1 LASSSPPIVI
11 YGGSASQN
19 LSRAISESGDIA
31 LGTVKLTRFSDGELR
46 PRYEESVR
54 GVNVYIVQSTHP
66 PAENLLELLMM
77 IDAAKRASAQSI
89 TVVTPYF
96 GYARQDR
103 KDVPRV
109 SIGAKLVADMISAAG
124 ATRLVTIDLHAGQIQ
139 GFFDIP
145 VDNLEASSV
154 FIPHF
159 LNMGLKDL
167 CIVSPDAG
175 GVPRARI
182 YARHLHADLALVYKY
197 REKENVVGTMQLVG
211 NVKGK
216 NVVIVDDILDTGGT
230 LCAAA
235 DLLMNEGALSVRAA
249 ITHPLLSG
257 KAIERIAQSALSEV
271 YVTDTIAGAE
281 KHEKIKVLTIAPL
294 FALALK
300 KIHHHESVSSLFLS

>member
-1 LASSSPPIVI
+1 M
-11 YGGSASQN
+11 
-19 LSRAISESGDIA
+19 
-31 LGTVKLTRFSDGELR
+31 TRFSDGEMR
-46 PRYEESVR
+46 PRFEQSVR
-54 GVNVYIVQSTHP
+54 GLNVCLIQSTHP

-77 IDAAKRASAQSI
+77 IDAAKRASAKSI

-109 SIGAKLVADMISAAG
+109 SIGAKLVADMISTAG

-154 FIPHF
+154 FVPYF
-159 LNMGLKDL
+159 LEQDWKNL

-182 YARHLHADLALVYKY
+182 FARHLKADLALVYKY
-197 REKENVVGTMQLVG
+197 REKENEVGSMQLIG
-211 NVKGK
+211 NVAGK

-235 DLLMNEGALSVRAA
+235 DLLVKQGALSVRAA
-249 ITHPLLSG
+249 ITHPILSG
-257 KAIERIAQSALSEV
+257 KAVERVAQSALSEV
-271 YVTDTIAGAE
+271 YVTDTIAGAQR
-281 KHEKIKVLTIAPL
+281 HEKIKVLTIAPL

-300 KIHHHESVSSLFLS
+300 KIHGYESVSSLFLS

>member
-1 LASSSPPIVI
+1 MENPAYVI
-11 YGGSASQN
+11 FGGSASEN
-19 LSRAISESGDIA
+19 LAKAIAECG
-31 LGTVKLTRFSDGELR
+31 GTRIGSINLTRFSDGEMR
-46 PRYEESVR
+46 PRFEESIR
-54 GVNVYIVQSTHP
+54 GLNVCLIQSTHP
-66 PAENLLELLMM
+66 PAENLLELLLM

-154 FIPHF
+154 FIPYF
-159 LNMGLKDL
+159 LNRGWEDL

-182 YARHLHADLALVYKY
+182 FARHLRADLALVYKH
-197 REKENVVGTMQLVG
+197 R
-211 NVKGK
+211 
-216 NVVIVDDILDTGGT
+216 
-230 LCAAA
+230 
-235 DLLMNEGALSVRAA
+235 
-249 ITHPLLSG
+249 
-257 KAIERIAQSALSEV
+257 
-271 YVTDTIAGAE
+271 
-281 KHEKIKVLTIAPL
+281 
-294 FALALK
+294 
-300 KIHHHESVSSLFLS
+300 